1 MNRLNNAVIGRT
13 PASAFAAAWRA
24 ALTAAADDDA
34 RPALYRAVY
43 VEHYG
48 DDRWRFT
55 ALDGALAVS
64 VALGDPAPTLDEAPA
79 VAFLVGDHDH
89 RGKGLA
95 GYAAKLAHR
104 AMKANAPA
112 PWVTLAARDVVD
124 PDRPTLAADLA
135 TQELILELDEAET
148 VALPVL
154 EVAFPTYRS
163 IIDGPAGDRGPYAIA
178 GNVLAKVAT
187 IAGLVGG
194 IAVFDGP
201 GDTRHAFTIR
211 GAWDEEGTPA
221 IEAVGVYM
229 CVRMVA
235 ATEEAAR

>member
-1 MNRLNNAVIGRT
+1 MNRLDTAVIGRT
-13 PASAFAAAWRA
+13 PAAAFAAAWRA
-24 ALTAAADDDA
+24 ALTASSDDDA
-34 RPALYRAVY
+34 RPALYRSVY
-43 VEHYG
+43 VEYYG

-55 ALDGALAVS
+55 ALDGVLAVS
-64 VALGDPAPTLDEAPA
+64 IAAGEPAPTLDEAPV

-104 AMKANAPA
+104 AAKADAPA

-135 TQELILELDEAET
+135 TQEVILELDEAET

-154 EVAFPTYRS
+154 EVAFPDYRHVLGDP
-163 IIDGPAGDRGPYAIA
+163 IGGPGPYAIA
-178 GNVLAKVAT
+178 PHVLTKVAT

-194 IAVFDGP
+194 IAVFAGP
-201 GDTRHAFTIR
+201 GDQRHAFTVR
-211 GAWDEEGTPA
+211 GAWDDDGTPA
-221 IEAVGVYM
+221 IEATGVYA
-229 CVRMVA
+229 CVLMRPAQEV
-235 ATEEAAR
+235 TP